1 MAFVFQRESS
11 KQARSKQ
18 RVQVLKCEK
27 GSVEYEFQSVRL
39 IPQSAFNS
47 TYLNVFDLSI
57 APKTEAVKAK
67 MRAGPTIGSLYD
79 ILFGLK
85 TADDAKFL
93 HFVKGLH
100 SEDEPLLRGNDV
112 HRYGFSWKGEYVW
125 YVPGR
130 MTKHRRT
137 ARPGEAARFERS
149 KVLVKDTTK
158 DFSCTYEDG
167 TYYVKDVLIVLP
179 KANALAYDLKAL
191 AGIINSKAL
200 RFFYRSTFNT
210 LHVQN
215 KELASLPLPELD
227 LNNKRDKASHDRLVA
242 LVTQILQAEEQRTK
256 AVTEASISY
265 LEGRIETLDRQID
278 DLVCS
283 LYGLNA
289 VDRALI
295 ESNV

>member
-1 MAFVFQRESS
+1 
-11 KQARSKQ
+11 
-18 RVQVLKCEK
+18 
-27 GSVEYEFQSVRL
+27 
-39 IPQSAFNS
+39 
-47 TYLNVFDLSI
+47 
-57 APKTEAVKAK
+57 
-67 MRAGPTIGSLYD
+67 
-79 ILFGLK
+79 
-85 TADDAKFL
+85 
-93 HFVKGLH
+93 
-100 SEDEPLLRGNDV
+100 
-112 HRYGFSWKGEYVW
+112 
-125 YVPGR
+125 
-130 MTKHRRT
+130 
-137 ARPGEAARFERS
+137 
-149 KVLVKDTTK
+149 
-158 DFSCTYEDG
+158 
-167 TYYVKDVLIVLP
+167 VKDVLIVLP